1 MAHLLP
7 ANILIYAHRK
17 YILIS
22 KAEKLIPKVR
32 SASLSISQNRSIP
45 ESLIDELVG
54 NDMFRL
60 LLPKRF
66 NGQQLDLLE
75 YLEIIQGFAQADGST
90 GWCLNQ
96 NNVLSTFAGVMPK
109 PLADEIWSDKRSI
122 LANGPP
128 VWFEIKKSKGGYK
141 LSGEWRLSSGF
152 SHANWLLALVSEN
165 DTAQTLPSTK
175 TAQYM
180 VIPKSQIEPIYDWNV
195 NGLRGTGSN
204 SFKADNLFVPENR
217 TFKDSDAG
225 KVTEAFNGINRSILF
240 ASGFAFVALGIARAS
255 LDETFKI
262 ARKKRPQGKSL
273 LRDQELIQN
282 QIGQAEAIWRSSKA
296 LLVESI
302 TDLIESAETDRG
314 PAVDDRIAVRLA
326 STHAIRSAAHVVDS
340 TYDIC
345 GSHAVYNSNPIHIR
359 FQDIHALTQQIQG
372 RVEHYSTAGQ
382 HLLGI
387 KTESPFF

>member
-1 MAHLLP
+1 LAHILP
-7 ANILIYAHRK
+7 SNILIYAQWK
-17 YILIS
+17 YTLIS
-22 KAEKLIPKVR
+22 KAEKLIPKVK
-32 SASLSISQNRSIP
+32 SASLTISQDRSIP
-45 ESLIDELVG
+45 ESLIDELVD

-66 NGQQLDLLE
+66 KGQQLDLLE
-75 YLEIIQGFAQADGST
+75 YVEIIQGFAQADGST
-90 GWCLNQ
+90 AWCLNQ
-96 NNVLSTFAGVMPK
+96 NNVLSTFAGVMPTS
-109 PLADEIWSDKRSI
+109 LADEIWSNKRSI

-128 VWFEIKKSKGGYK
+128 VWFELKKSKGGYK

-165 DTAQTLPSTK
+165 DTAQTLQSSA

-204 SFKADNLFVPENR
+204 SFKADNLFVPEER
-217 TFKDSDAG
+217 AFKDSEAG

-262 ARKKRPQGKSL
+262 ARKKRPQGKTL

-296 LLVESI
+296 LLVANIS
-302 TDLIESAETDRG
+302 DLIESAKTEGG
-314 PAVDDRIAVRLA
+314 PDVDDRIAVRLA
-326 STHAIRSAAHVVDS
+326 STHAIRSSAQIVDT
-340 TYDIC
+340 TYNIC
-345 GSHAVYNSNPIHIR
+345 GSHAVYNSNPIHTR
-359 FQDIHALTQQIQG
+359 FQDIHAITQQIQG
-372 RVEHYSTAGQ
+372 RLEHYSTVGQ
-382 HLLGI
+382 HLMGI

>member
-1 MAHLLP
+1 MAHILP
-7 ANILIYAHRK
+7 SNILIYAQWK
-17 YILIS
+17 YTLIS
-22 KAEKLIPKVR
+22 KAEKLIPKVK
-32 SASLSISQNRSIP
+32 SASLTISQDRSIP
-45 ESLIDELVG
+45 ESLIDELVD

-66 NGQQLDLLE
+66 KGQQLDLLE
-75 YLEIIQGFAQADGST
+75 YVEIIQGFAQADGST
-90 GWCLNQ
+90 AWCLNQ
-96 NNVLSTFAGVMPK
+96 NNVLSTFAGVMPTS
-109 PLADEIWSDKRSI
+109 LADEIWSNKRSI

-128 VWFEIKKSKGGYK
+128 VWFELKKSKGGYK

-165 DTAQTLPSTK
+165 DTAQTLQSPA

-204 SFKADNLFVPENR
+204 SFKADNLFVPEER
-217 TFKDSDAG
+217 AFKDSEAG

-262 ARKKRPQGKSL
+262 ARKKRPQGKTL

-296 LLVESI
+296 LLVANIS
-302 TDLIESAETDRG
+302 DLIESAKTEGG
-314 PAVDDRIAVRLA
+314 PDVDDRIAVRLA
-326 STHAIRSAAHVVDS
+326 STHAIRSSAQIVDT
-340 TYDIC
+340 TYNIC
-345 GSHAVYNSNPIHIR
+345 GSHAVYNSNPIHTR
-359 FQDIHALTQQIQG
+359 FQDIHAITQQIQG
-372 RVEHYSTAGQ
+372 RLEHYSTVGQ
-382 HLLGI
+382 HLMGI

>member
-1 MAHLLP
+1 M
-7 ANILIYAHRK
+7 
-17 YILIS
+17 IS

-141 LSGEWRLSSGF
+141 
-152 SHANWLLALVSEN
+152 
-165 DTAQTLPSTK
+165 
-175 TAQYM
+175 
-180 VIPKSQIEPIYDWNV
+180 
-195 NGLRGTGSN
+195 
-204 SFKADNLFVPENR
+204 
-217 TFKDSDAG
+217 
-225 KVTEAFNGINRSILF
+225 
-240 ASGFAFVALGIARAS
+240 
-255 LDETFKI
+255 
-262 ARKKRPQGKSL
+262 
-273 LRDQELIQN
+273 
-282 QIGQAEAIWRSSKA
+282 
-296 LLVESI
+296 
-302 TDLIESAETDRG
+302 
-314 PAVDDRIAVRLA
+314 
-326 STHAIRSAAHVVDS
+326 
-340 TYDIC
+340 
-345 GSHAVYNSNPIHIR
+345 
-359 FQDIHALTQQIQG
+359 
-372 RVEHYSTAGQ
+372 
-382 HLLGI
+382 
-387 KTESPFF
+387 

>member
-1 MAHLLP
+1 MAHILP
-7 ANILIYAHRK
+7 SNILIYAQWK
-17 YILIS
+17 YTLIS
-22 KAEKLIPKVR
+22 KAEKLIPKVK
-32 SASLSISQNRSIP
+32 SASLTISQDRSIP
-45 ESLIDELVG
+45 ESLIDELVD

-66 NGQQLDLLE
+66 KGQQLDLLE
-75 YLEIIQGFAQADGST
+75 YVEIIQGFAQADGST
-90 GWCLNQ
+90 AWCLNQ
-96 NNVLSTFAGVMPK
+96 NNVLSTFAGVMPTS
-109 PLADEIWSDKRSI
+109 LADEIWSDKRSI

-128 VWFEIKKSKGGYK
+128 VWFELKKSKGGYK

-165 DTAQTLPSTK
+165 DTAQTLQSSA

-204 SFKADNLFVPENR
+204 SFKADNLFVPEER
-217 TFKDSDAG
+217 AFKDSEAG

-262 ARKKRPQGKSL
+262 ARKKRPQGKTL

-296 LLVESI
+296 LLVANIS
-302 TDLIESAETDRG
+302 DLIESAETEGG
-314 PAVDDRIAVRLA
+314 PDVDDRIAVRLA
-326 STHAIRSAAHVVDS
+326 STHAIRSSAQIVDT
-340 TYDIC
+340 TYNIC
-345 GSHAVYNSNPIHIR
+345 GSHAVYNSNPIHTR
-359 FQDIHALTQQIQG
+359 FQDIHAITQQIQG
-372 RVEHYSTAGQ
+372 RLEHYSTVGQ
-382 HLLGI
+382 HLMGI

>member
-1 MAHLLP
+1 LAHILP
-7 ANILIYAHRK
+7 SNILIYAQWK
-17 YILIS
+17 YTLIS
-22 KAEKLIPKVR
+22 KAEKLIPKVK
-32 SASLSISQNRSIP
+32 SASLTISQDRSIP
-45 ESLIDELVG
+45 ESLIDELVD

-66 NGQQLDLLE
+66 KGQQLDLLE
-75 YLEIIQGFAQADGST
+75 YVEIIQGFAQADGST
-90 GWCLNQ
+90 AWCLNQ
-96 NNVLSTFAGVMPK
+96 NNVLSTFAGVMPTS
-109 PLADEIWSDKRSI
+109 LADEIWSNKRSI

-128 VWFEIKKSKGGYK
+128 VWFELKKSKGGYK

-165 DTAQTLPSTK
+165 DTAQTLQSSA

-204 SFKADNLFVPENR
+204 SFKADNLFVPEER
-217 TFKDSDAG
+217 AFKDSEAG

-262 ARKKRPQGKSL
+262 ARKKRPQGKTL

-296 LLVESI
+296 LLVANIS
-302 TDLIESAETDRG
+302 DLIESAETEGG
-314 PAVDDRIAVRLA
+314 PDVDDRIAVRLA
-326 STHAIRSAAHVVDS
+326 STHAIRSSAQIVDT
-340 TYDIC
+340 TYNIC
-345 GSHAVYNSNPIHIR
+345 GSHAVYNSNPIHTR
-359 FQDIHALTQQIQG
+359 FQDIHAITQQIQG
-372 RVEHYSTAGQ
+372 RLEHYSTVGQ
-382 HLLGI
+382 HLMGI

>member
-1 MAHLLP
+1 MAHILP
-7 ANILIYAHRK
+7 SNILIYAQWK
-17 YILIS
+17 YTLIS
-22 KAEKLIPKVR
+22 KAEKLIPKVK
-32 SASLSISQNRSIP
+32 SASLTISQDRSIP
-45 ESLIDELVG
+45 ESLIDELVD

-66 NGQQLDLLE
+66 KGQQLDLLE
-75 YLEIIQGFAQADGST
+75 YVEIIQGFAQADGST
-90 GWCLNQ
+90 AWCLNQ
-96 NNVLSTFAGVMPK
+96 NNVLSTFAGVMPTS
-109 PLADEIWSDKRSI
+109 LADEIWSDKRSI

-128 VWFEIKKSKGGYK
+128 VWFELKKSKGGYK

-165 DTAQTLPSTK
+165 DTAQTLQSSA

-204 SFKADNLFVPENR
+204 SFKADNLFVPEER
-217 TFKDSDAG
+217 AFKDSEAG

-262 ARKKRPQGKSL
+262 ARKKRPQGKTL

-296 LLVESI
+296 LLVANIS
-302 TDLIESAETDRG
+302 DLIESAKTEGG
-314 PAVDDRIAVRLA
+314 PDVDDRIAVRLA
-326 STHAIRSAAHVVDS
+326 STHAIRSSAQIVDT
-340 TYDIC
+340 TYNIC
-345 GSHAVYNSNPIHIR
+345 GSHAVYNSNPIHTR
-359 FQDIHALTQQIQG
+359 FQDIHAITQQIQG
-372 RVEHYSTAGQ
+372 RLEHYSTVGQ
-382 HLLGI
+382 HLMGI